1 MIRTNL
7 KINFPDICQDVDTSI
22 CTAFANTGAEFRK
35 IKMLWLKKN

>member
-7 KINFPDICQDVDTSI
+7 KINFPDICKDVDTSI